1 MTSISV
7 SSFSF
12 YKHLPASLMKRR
24 HHVTS
29 KKPLEPASSTLYYS
43 PFDATAR
50 SSVRGSSSGYA
61 LPISKAAS
69 SYCGYG
75 GTLAK
80 GEDWRRTKRRKSL
93 KRSSVK
99 LRPGRAWKEVSGLS
113 TGIPKQWKG
122 TKATTHLCKNIRR

>member
-12 YKHLPASLMKRR
+12 SKHLPASLMKRR
-24 HHVTS
+24 QKRVSS
-29 KKPLEPASSTLYYS
+29 KKPPEPHLASSTLYYS

-50 SSVRGSSSGYA
+50 SSVRGGSSAQYA
-61 LPISKAAS
+61 WPLS
-69 SYCGYG
+69 SYGYG
-75 GTLAK
+75 TLTK

-99 LRPGRAWKEVSGLS
+99 LRSARGWKEVSGVK
-113 TGIPKQWKG
+113 TGVGKQWKG
-122 TKATTHLCKNIRR
+122 TTATTHLCKNIRR

>member
-12 YKHLPASLMKRR
+12 YKHLPTSLMKRR
-24 HHVTS
+24 QDASS
-29 KKPLEPASSTLYYS
+29 KKPPEPPAPSTLYYS

-50 SSVRGSSSGYA
+50 SSVRGGSSAQYA
-61 LPISKAAS
+61 LPMSRAAS
-69 SYCGYG
+69 YGY

-80 GEDWRRTKRRKSL
+80 GDEGWRRTKRRKSL

-99 LRPGRAWKEVSGLS
+99 LRSARGWKEVSGVK
-113 TGIPKQWKG
+113 TGNGKQWKG

>member
-99 LRPGRAWKEVSGLS
+99 LRHGRAWKEVSGLS

>member
-24 HHVTS
+24 HHDSS
-29 KKPLEPASSTLYYS
+29 KKPPEQPAASSTLYYS

-61 LPISKAAS
+61 LPISK
-69 SYCGYG
+69 SYGY

-80 GEDWRRTKRRKSL
+80 GEDWRKTKRRKSL

-99 LRPGRAWKEVSGLS
+99 LRPSRSWKEVSGVN

>member
-24 HHVTS
+24 QHVSS
-29 KKPLEPASSTLYYS
+29 KKPPEPTTSSTLYYS

-61 LPISKAAS
+61 LPISKAS
-69 SYCGYG
+69 LSYAYG
-75 GTLAK
+75 NVAK
-80 GEDWRRTKRRKSL
+80 GEDWRKTKRRKSL

-99 LRPGRAWKEVSGLS
+99 LRPSRGWKEVSGVN

>member
-24 HHVTS
+24 QHVSS
-29 KKPLEPASSTLYYS
+29 KKNPEPASSTLYYS

-61 LPISKAAS
+61 LPISKAATS
-69 SYCGYG
+69 SYGYG
-75 GTLAK
+75 TLTK
-80 GEDWRRTKRRKSL
+80 GEDWRKTKRRKSL

-99 LRPGRAWKEVSGLS
+99 LRPARAWKEVSGLN